1 MRALAALALLLSS
14 AAFAAPRRADNDSS
28 VQPVPASDIN
38 RDAVAAQTPYLST
51 SRKFI
56 AFSPI
61 AHNASSAGRQPG
73 SPHTATQV
81 SHWRRAQE
89 ETQDCA
95 SAKSTLFAGYGR
107 IVGVTVGASAGVVI
121 ASPTFFGTA
130 GGALGGALG
139 GAMLGD
145 VAGRAVGWG
154 GCAAYHYGRELIRRA
169 P

>member
-1 MRALAALALLLSS
+1 MRAFAALALLLSS
-14 AAFAAPRRADNDSS
+14 AAFAVPRRADTDSS

-61 AHNASSAGRQPG
+61 AHNASGRQPG
-73 SPHTATQV
+73 SPNAATLAT
-81 SHWRRAQE
+81 HWRRAKE
-89 ETQDCA
+89 ETLDCA
-95 SAKSTLFAGYGR
+95 STKGTLFAGYGR
-107 IVGVTVGASAGVVI
+107 IVGVTVGASAGVVM

-154 GCAAYHYGRELIRRA
+154 GCAAYHYGRELIRRS